1 MLQSMRSRR
10 VGHDLVTEQQQASLF
25 PTSLLS
31 FLPSSHPYIR
41 IPILQTVIHPSRY
54 LPSSPSYPIYPST
67 LLSIYSPYNFLSIF
81 LLIYSSIH
89 PSIPRVLFS
98 QAISL
103 LLKYHFL
110 KLLWYCVLK
119 ADLFPPKSRLQQ
131 TRAVFQT
138 LPPVGKHS
146 HQ

>member
-89 PSIPRVLFS
+89 PSIPRVFYHLFIHTNIDPLILPIINPLT
-98 QAISL
+98 QSL
-103 LLKYHFL
+103 HLFMPLL
-110 KLLWYCVLK
+110 
-119 ADLFPPKSRLQQ
+119 
-131 TRAVFQT
+131 TRPSKPFNHHPASM
-138 LPPVGKHS
+138 P
-146 HQ
+146 